1 MRQWGDPTAAKN
13 TNPTLLEEIDNKVEV
28 ASIFITVEGNV
39 EQVEIVDEY
48 EDPSYTVQ

>member
-1 MRQWGDPTAAKN
+1 MRQWGDPTAAED

-39 EQVEIVDEY
+39 EHIEIVDESV
-48 EDPSYTVQ
+48 DPSFGQ